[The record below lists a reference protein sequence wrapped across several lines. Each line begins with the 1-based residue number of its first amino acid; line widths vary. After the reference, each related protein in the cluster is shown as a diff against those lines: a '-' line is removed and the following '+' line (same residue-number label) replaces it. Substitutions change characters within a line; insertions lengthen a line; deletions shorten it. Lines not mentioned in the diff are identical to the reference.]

1 MIISTLWHSFPRFI
15 QSQRLFWRRSKY
27 LQHLCTLYGNIFH
40 SCCNSHIIIVGILV
54 HLKQWWRIQ
63 GAPEQRHRWRCSAD
77 SPKFPDYL
85 QPFPSRTLPGSAMV
99 THAFQ
104 IWNETKQSRNQ
115 HFANIFFEAATD
127 ANTPSSVS
135 AKFQILRV
143 RKIILTEKLAI
154 RHSHLHNYSV
164 TRHK

>member
-40 SCCNSHIIIVGILV
+40 SRCNSHIIIVGILV

-85 QPFPSRTLPGSAMV
+85 QAFPSRTLPGSAMV

-104 IWNETKQSRNQ
+104 IWNETKQNKAETNPLQ
-115 HFANIFFEAATD
+115 IF
-127 ANTPSSVS
+127 S
-135 AKFQILRV
+135 L
-143 RKIILTEKLAI
+143 KLQQMPI
-154 RHSHLHNYSV
+154 HQVQYQLNFRYYMFGRLSLQKN
-164 TRHK
+164 